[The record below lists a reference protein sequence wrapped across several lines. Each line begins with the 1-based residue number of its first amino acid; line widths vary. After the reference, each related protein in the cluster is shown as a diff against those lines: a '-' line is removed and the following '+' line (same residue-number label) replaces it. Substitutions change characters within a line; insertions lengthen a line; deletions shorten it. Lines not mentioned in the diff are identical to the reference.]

1 MAFDAEGNFYAAERK
16 RKRIMKFPPDGSG
29 DGVEFIGGL
38 PDEPEFILYVPK
50 QHD

>member
-16 RKRIMKFPPDGSG
+16 AKRIKKFPPDGSG
-29 DGVEFIGGL
+29 GGVEFISGL

-50 QHD
+50 H